1 MRLLV
6 SCMACNQY
14 RIYSTWAD
22 ESNNRDSK
30 FCKVPVVLIM
40 DTTALMMCSMLIY
53 QDTTLHPR
61 HPLCGE
67 GDLDAQARLVQE
79 EL

>member
-1 MRLLV
+1 ME
-6 SCMACNQY
+6 CNQY
-14 RIYSTWAD
+14 LIYSTWAD
-22 ESNNRDSK
+22 ESSSRDSK

-40 DTTALMMCSMLIY
+40 DITALMMCSMLIY
-53 QDTTLHPR
+53 QDTALHPR

-67 GDLDAQARLVQE
+67 GDLDARARLVQE

>member
-1 MRLLV
+1 ME
-6 SCMACNQY
+6 CNQY
-14 RIYSTWAD
+14 LKYSTWAD
-22 ESNNRDSK
+22 ENNSRDSK
-30 FCKVPVVLIM
+30 FCNVPVVLIM